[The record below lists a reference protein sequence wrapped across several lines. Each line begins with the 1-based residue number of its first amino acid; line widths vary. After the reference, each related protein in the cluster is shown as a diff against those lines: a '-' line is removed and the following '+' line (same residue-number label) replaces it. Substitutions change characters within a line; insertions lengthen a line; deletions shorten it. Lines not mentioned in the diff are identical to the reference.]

1 MFFPST
7 SIHRE
12 RITNAYIIGY
22 THLQIIP
29 KKIKLQSEEKKFEP
43 TKFRKLTG
51 ELLNK
56 YSQLQTV

>member
-1 MFFPST
+1 ML
-7 SIHRE
+7 
-12 RITNAYIIGY
+12 IGY
-22 THLQIIP
+22 TYLQIIP